1 MTIGLTLGVVAYI
14 LFILAGDPTGMNYWR
29 FVFPGIGVMMAL
41 PPSEAGIGGAI
52 LQTGM
57 QMGSA
62 IGISI
67 QAGLLTVEP
76 GGYSNLV
83 NVHISWWFVVGWTAL
98 SGVVFWGFYRN
109 TPLHETVI
117 AMH

>member
-1 MTIGLTLGVVAYI
+1 VSATARRTA
-14 LFILAGDPTGMNYWR
+14 DKSS
-29 FVFPGIGVMMAL
+29 IGVMMAL